1 MAAWYINLDN
11 LLDRWVYIS
20 FFHMC
25 VVRLRMNKKA
35 VRNQSIRYTGLR
47 LYKKSQLKG
56 GYVSY
61 GSTSIG
67 FYSILLLKGRLAL
80 SPRSQK
86 VFIDLLVIQS
96 H

>member
-1 MAAWYINLDN
+1 
-11 LLDRWVYIS
+11 
-20 FFHMC
+20 MC

-35 VRNQSIRYTGLR
+35 VRNQSIRYTGIR
-47 LYKKSQLKG
+47 LYEKSPLKG

-67 FYSILLLKGRLAL
+67 FYSILLLKGRLVL